1 MELKVKEITTKSVL
15 TDTGIVT
22 DVHTL
27 AMMGVSRD
35 GGLSAKLV
43 FKSEDPK
50 LISEKVRMVH
60 GTKMDL
66 NLSDMNHT
74 LGVFDTTEQPLMS
87 PAEADAHEARL
98 EAAEA
103 QG

>member
-27 AMMGVSRD
+27 AMMGVSRG
-35 GGLSAKLV
+35 GGLSAKLT

-66 NLSDMNHT
+66 NLSDVNHT
-74 LGVFDTTEQPLMS
+74 LDAYESDEITDK
-87 PAEADAHEARL
+87 AAHEARL
-98 EAAEA
+98 EAAKA